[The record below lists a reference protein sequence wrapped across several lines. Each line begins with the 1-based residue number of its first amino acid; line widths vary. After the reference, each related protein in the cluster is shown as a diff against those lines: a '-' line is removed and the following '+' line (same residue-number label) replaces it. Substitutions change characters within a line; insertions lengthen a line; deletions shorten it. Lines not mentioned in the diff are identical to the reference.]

1 MNGWG
6 LEKVKNSLY
15 TLYFVVLAIV
25 SIFTGEIVTFV
36 MLGVILISLTNIH
49 TTLKDILKT
58 LKDKGK

>member
-1 MNGWG
+1 M
-6 LEKVKNSLY
+6 KNSLY